1 MKNIKKYVLSTQES
15 DIYKMIPLGLENAKR
30 VKDISN
36 ALKLEDREIHNAINS
51 MCRKNIPICSSRKEP
66 FGVYIPLTEDERRI
80 GLVSLSNQANSM
92 TQRIELVGSIDLKTW
107 RNTIATTVQ
116 TNLDDEVKHD

>member
-1 MKNIKKYVLSTQES
+1 MNKYVLSPQES

-30 VKDISN
+30 VKDI
-36 ALKLEDREIHNAINS
+36 AVPLKLEERDIHSAINS
-51 MCRKNIPICSSRKEP
+51 MCRKNIPVCSSRKEP

-80 GLVSLSNQANSM
+80 GLVSLSNQANNM

-107 RNTIATTVQ
+107 RDTISTTVQ
-116 TNLDDEVKHD
+116 IKLDDEVSYD

>member
-1 MKNIKKYVLSTQES
+1 MNKYVLSPQES

-30 VKDISN
+30 VKDI
-36 ALKLEDREIHNAINS
+36 AVPLKLEERDIHSAINS
-51 MCRKNIPICSSRKEP
+51 MCRKNIPVCSSRKEP

-80 GLVSLSNQANSM
+80 GLVSLSNQANNM

-107 RNTIATTVQ
+107 RDTISTTVQ
-116 TNLDDEVKHD
+116 TKLDDEVSYD

>member
-1 MKNIKKYVLSTQES
+1 MNKYVLSTQES

-30 VKDISN
+30 VKDIATPLN
-36 ALKLEDREIHNAINS
+36 LEERDIHNAINS

-80 GLVSLSNQANSM
+80 GLVSLSNQANNM
-92 TQRIELVGSIDLKTW
+92 TRRIELVGKIDLKTW
-107 RNTIATTVQ
+107 RETISTTVQ
-116 TNLDDEVKHD
+116 PTLDGEVVDNG

>member
-1 MKNIKKYVLSTQES
+1 MNKYVLSTQES

-30 VKDISN
+30 VKDIAAPLN
-36 ALKLEDREIHNAINS
+36 LEERDIHNAINS

-80 GLVSLSNQANSM
+80 GLVSLSNQANNM
-92 TQRIELVGSIDLKTW
+92 TRRIELVGNIDLKTW
-107 RNTIATTVQ
+107 RETISTTVQ
-116 TNLDDEVKHD
+116 PTLDGEVVDNG

>member
-1 MKNIKKYVLSTQES
+1 MNKYVLNTQES

-30 VKDISN
+30 VKDIATPLN
-36 ALKLEDREIHNAINS
+36 LEERDIHNAINS

-80 GLVSLSNQANSM
+80 GLVSLSNQANNM
-92 TQRIELVGSIDLKTW
+92 TRRIELVGNIDLKTW
-107 RNTIATTVQ
+107 RDTISTTVQ
-116 TNLDDEVKHD
+116 PTLDGEVVDND